1 MNDSAKGSISGFIF
15 QFQRALL
22 LLCDITEKDNYIT
35 IEKVDDVAVHSDY
48 SVLISEQDKHSFL
61 EKKSAYEDT
70 SIDLWRTLEIWVLKL
85 KNNTF
90 NSKTKFICVTN
101 NSIRKDGALIEIL
114 SNKNYEVSKNKIIEI
129 LSNQE
134 KKLLSYKNK
143 GSKKGTHINKVITK
157 ISFCLENE
165 NEFKQVLN
173 NIEVNECL
181 EIKDI
186 IISKLNITSFD
197 NIQQDKIFDDLIG
210 WLISSSYSKW
220 KNNNEAEFKKAEL
233 DKRFKLCIQSPEIV
247 NAIFRAKKEIQFDI
261 TEIDNKKDELF
272 VKQIDIIKIRRESKE
287 HFINTAIEDFIKYEI
302 ELLYVIDKG
311 NFTEPDFLE
320 FMDRCK
326 EGWKDTFNLKLIKEI
341 EDYSVEELNEIAI
354 KVYEEVMH
362 NFDTSFKLGY
372 TFNSENKYIK
382 NGSLLRLSN
391 IPEIGWHPKWKE
403 YFLNND

>member
-35 IEKVDDVAVHSDY
+35 IEEVDDVAVHSDR

-90 NSKTKFICVTN
+90 NNETKFNCTTN
-101 NSIRKDGALIEIL
+101 NSIRKNGSLIEIL
-114 SNKNYEVSKNKIIEI
+114 SNKNYEVSKKKINEI
-129 LSNQE
+129 LLNQK
-134 KKLLSYKNK
+134 KKLSSYKNK
-143 GSKKGTHINKVITK
+143 GSKKGTHIEKVITK

-165 NEFKQVLN
+165 NEFKQVLS
-173 NIEVNECL
+173 NIEVNECI

-186 IISKLNITSFD
+186 VISKLNITSFD
-197 NIQQDKIFDDLIG
+197 KIQQDKIFDDLIG
-210 WLISSSYSKW
+210 WLVSSSYSKW
-220 KNNNEAEFKKAEL
+220 KNNNEAEFKKTEL
-233 DKRFKLCIQSPEIV
+233 DKRFKLCIQSPDIV
-247 NAIFRAKKEIQFDI
+247 NAIFRAKKEIQFDN

-272 VKQIDIIKIRRESKE
+272 VKQIDVLKIRRESKE

-311 NFTEPDFLE
+311 NFTEEDFLE
-320 FMDRCK
+320 FMDKCK
-326 EGWKDTFNLKLIKEI
+326 NDWEFTFSSKLMKEI
-341 EDYSVEELNEIAI
+341 EDYSEDELNVIAI
-354 KVYEEVMH
+354 EVYKEVMQ
-362 NFDTSFKLGY
+362 NYDTTFKLGY
-372 TFNSENKYIK
+372 AFNSENKYIK